1 MEAVTEMVEAMVVM
15 TTMAARIA
23 MLKVLMASS
32 GLVDVVM
39 WMVAVMTV
47 MEEMGMLAE
56 RRVLRTP
63 VTGPPRIQESVR
75 PGHSNSLKTHPLFK
89 VTQVAGSGPS

>member
-47 MEEMGMLAE
+47 MEEMGMLA
-56 RRVLRTP
+56 
-63 VTGPPRIQESVR
+63 
-75 PGHSNSLKTHPLFK
+75 
-89 VTQVAGSGPS
+89 